1 MRCLRLS
8 AVMPVASWKKLALPS
23 LRATRY
29 GLLGAVLGLAA
40 STSASYSA
48 AVWAQDARAGDA
60 GAKGAGDT
68 ASGTQIQ
75 TALAAVRSVQ
85 INGGNHVE
93 AQAAVKKLNTLD
105 ASQLVTVL
113 KAFEGA
119 SPLAKNWLMGVA
131 GAIVR
136 QSDQLPKD
144 ALVAFLNDKSNDS
157 DARYWTFELLTQND
171 GGLRKQW
178 LAEMGD
184 DPSLDIRYLAVAQK
198 IEQLNEAKGDVAGY
212 RQLLDL
218 ARHPEQLKE
227 ITAKLRD
234 AGEGVDLARQ
244 YGFLMSWQLIGP
256 FDNREEKGFDV
267 VFGPEKDY
275 LARSQEK
282 PAGVY
287 TGKEGKGCT
296 WIEGTTAAD
305 DGLLDVAALYNKEK
319 GAIVYAYAE
328 FTAEEAVPADLRL
341 GCINANKVWVN
352 GKEISSNKVYH
363 ASSSIDQ
370 YVGKT
375 ELKKGL
381 NTILLKVCQNEQTQ
395 AWAQDWSFQL
405 RVCDATGKA
414 ILAAGRPEA
423 PVKKTDSKESE
434 QK

>member
-1 MRCLRLS
+1 M
-8 AVMPVASWKKLALPS
+8 
-23 LRATRY
+23 
-29 GLLGAVLGLAA
+29 
-40 STSASYSA
+40 
-48 AVWAQDARAGDA
+48 
-60 GAKGAGDT
+60 
-68 ASGTQIQ
+68 
-75 TALAAVRSVQ
+75 RSVQ
-85 INGGNHVE
+85 VNGGNHAE
-93 AQAAVKKLNTLD
+93 AQAAVKVLNGLD
-105 ASQLVTVL
+105 ATQLVTVL
-113 KAFEGA
+113 KAFDGA
-119 SPLAKNWLMGVA
+119 NPLAKNWLMGVA

-136 QSDQLPKD
+136 QSDQLPKE
-144 ALVAFLNDKSNDS
+144 ALVSFLKDKANDS

-171 GGLRKQW
+171 GELRKQW
-178 LAEMGD
+178 LADMAD

-198 IEQLNEAKGDVAGY
+198 IEQLGTGTTDVAAY
-212 RQLLDL
+212 RQLLNL

-227 ITAKLRD
+227 ITGKLRD

-244 YGFLMSWQLIGP
+244 YGFLMNWQLIGP

-267 VFGPEKDY
+267 VYGPEKDY
-275 LARSQEK
+275 LAKPSEK
-282 PAGVY
+282 PAGLY
-287 TGKEGKGCT
+287 SGKEDVSCT
-296 WIEGTTAAD
+296 WKDASTTAD

-328 FTAEEAVPADLRL
+328 FNAEESVPADIRL

-352 GKEISSNKVYH
+352 GKEISSNKIYH

-381 NTILLKVCQNEQTQ
+381 NTILIKVCQNEQTQ
-395 AWAQDWSFQL
+395 AWAQDFSFQL

-414 ILAAGRPEA
+414 ILAAGRPEV

>member
-1 MRCLRLS
+1 MGGLRFPAFQPLVHLS
-8 AVMPVASWKKLALPS
+8 EIVQRSYA
-23 LRATRY
+23 ATRFQMF
-29 GLLGAVLGLAA
+29 GVAFGVMA
-40 STSASYSA
+40 SASLLNPGS
-48 AVWAQDARAGDA
+48 VFAQ
-60 GAKGAGDT
+60 GATEKGANPQ
-68 ASGTQIQ
+68 TQA
-75 TALAAVRSVQ
+75 ALAAVRSVQ
-85 INGGNHVE
+85 INGGNHAE

-113 KAFEGA
+113 KAFDGA
-119 SPLAKNWLMGVA
+119 NPLAKNWLMGVA

-136 QSDQLPKD
+136 QSDRLPNE
-144 ALVAFLNDKSNDS
+144 ALISFLNDKANDS

-171 GGLRKQW
+171 AALRKQW
-178 LAEMGD
+178 LAQMTE

-198 IEQLNEAKGDVAGY
+198 LEQLDAAAVDVAAYG
-212 RQLLDL
+212 QLLEVT
-218 ARHPEQLKE
+218 RHPDQLKA

-244 YGFLMSWQLIGP
+244 YGFVMNWQLIGP

-267 VFGPEKDY
+267 VYGPEKDY
-275 LARSQEK
+275 LAKPQEK
-282 PAGVY
+282 PAGLY
-287 TGKEGKGCT
+287 SGKEDLGCT
-296 WIEGTTAAD
+296 WKDASTTAD

-319 GAIVYAYAE
+319 GAIVYAYTE
-328 FTAEEAVPADLRL
+328 FNAEESVAADIRL

-352 GKEISSNKVYH
+352 GKEISSNKIYH

-381 NTILLKVCQNEQTQ
+381 NTILIKVCQNEQTQ
-395 AWAQDWSFQL
+395 AWAQDFSFQL

-414 ILAAGRPEA
+414 ILAAGRPVV
-423 PVKKTDSKESE
+423 PVKKTESKDGE

>member
-1 MRCLRLS
+1 MRCRRFSLLQLGIGSKRFTVRPKVSARTGFRGLVWGLIAAALLS
-8 AVMPVASWKKLALPS
+8 NQAPVWGQ
-23 LRATRY
+23 TT
-29 GLLGAVLGLAA
+29 AA
-40 STSASYSA
+40 QVTPQVQA
-48 AVWAQDARAGDA
+48 
-60 GAKGAGDT
+60 
-68 ASGTQIQ
+68 
-75 TALAAVRSVQ
+75 ALAAVRSVQ

-93 AQAAVKKLNTLD
+93 AQAAVKTLS
-105 ASQLVTVL
+105 ALESSQLVTVL
-113 KAFEGA
+113 RAFDGA

-136 QSDQLPKD
+136 QSDQLPKE
-144 ALVAFLNDKSNDS
+144 ALVSFLKETSNDS
-157 DARYWTFELLTQND
+157 DARYWVFELLTQND
-171 GGLRKQW
+171 GEMRKQW
-178 LAEMGD
+178 LGEMAN

-198 IEQLNEAKGDVAGY
+198 IEQYNEAKVDAAAY

-244 YGFLMSWQLIGP
+244 YGFLMNWQLIGP

-267 VFGPEKDY
+267 VYGPEKDY
-275 LARSQEK
+275 LAMPQQK
-282 PAGVY
+282 PAGTY
-287 TGKEGKGCT
+287 AGKEGQGCV
-296 WIEGTTAAD
+296 WIEGKTVAD
-305 DGLLDVAALYNKEK
+305 DGLLDIAPLYNKEK
-319 GAIVYAYAE
+319 GAIVYGYTEFMAE
-328 FTAEEAVPADLRL
+328 DAVAVDIRL

-352 GKEISSNKVYH
+352 GQEISSNKVYH

-381 NTILLKVCQNEQTQ
+381 NTLLVKICQNEQTQ

-414 ILAAGRPEA
+414 ILAMGRPEA
-423 PVKKTDSKESE
+423 PVKKPESKEADSKN
-434 QK
+434 

>member
-1 MRCLRLS
+1 MRCLRI
-8 AVMPVASWKKLALPS
+8 LALLPAVPLKRLAVQSFRTTHYGFWGAILGCTTVATIMTPTS
-23 LRATRY
+23 LFAQAAGTRTTTRA
-29 GLLGAVLGLAA
+29 AA
-40 STSASYSA
+40 QTGSSPVKA
-48 AVWAQDARAGDA
+48 ALD
-60 GAKGAGDT
+60 
-68 ASGTQIQ
+68 
-75 TALAAVRSVQ
+75 AVRSVQ
-85 INGGNHVE
+85 VNGGNHAE
-93 AQAAVKKLNTLD
+93 AQAAVKVLNGLD
-105 ASQLVTVL
+105 ATQLVTVL

-119 SPLAKNWLMGVA
+119 NPLAKNWLMGVA

-136 QSDQLPKD
+136 QSDQLPKE
-144 ALVAFLNDKSNDS
+144 ALVAFLKDKANDS

-171 GGLRKQW
+171 GELRKQW
-178 LAEMGD
+178 LADMAD

-198 IEQLNEAKGDVAGY
+198 IEQLGTGTTDVAAY
-212 RQLLDL
+212 RQLLNL

-227 ITAKLRD
+227 ITGKLRD

-244 YGFLMSWQLIGP
+244 YGFLMDWQLIGP

-267 VFGPEKDY
+267 VYGPEKDY
-275 LARSQEK
+275 LAKPTEK
-282 PAGVY
+282 PVGLY
-287 TGKEGKGCT
+287 SGKEDVVCT
-296 WIEGTTAAD
+296 WKEGSTTAD

-319 GAIVYAYAE
+319 GAIVYAYTE
-328 FTAEEAVPADLRL
+328 FNADEAVPADIRL

-352 GKEISSNKVYH
+352 GKEISSNKIYH

-381 NTILLKVCQNEQTQ
+381 NTILIKVCQNEQTQ
-395 AWAQDWSFQL
+395 AWAQDFSFQL

-414 ILAAGRPEA
+414 ILAAGRPEI